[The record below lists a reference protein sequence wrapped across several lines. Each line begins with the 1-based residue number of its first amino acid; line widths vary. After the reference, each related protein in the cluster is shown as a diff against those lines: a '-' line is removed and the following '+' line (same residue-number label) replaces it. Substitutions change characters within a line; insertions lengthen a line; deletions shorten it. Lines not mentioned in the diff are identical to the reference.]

1 MSTVNSV
8 NAQMETTSNLSS
20 SNASS
25 GLGKTDFLQILVA
38 QMSNQDP
45 MEPTSDTDFIAQLAQ
60 FSVLE
65 QMQQMNSGSMT
76 SQAYS
81 LIGKMVYIE
90 EGTNTEAI
98 YGKVDGVLRK
108 DGIDYL
114 MVGDE
119 IYEVSSVT
127 GVLDESFSYDDTEDK
142 VLQSVGLIGK
152 TVTANITNDEGEEQ
166 VVTGEVQKIKIHN
179 NAVFVV
185 VDGVDIPVS
194 DLEEIAA

>member
-1 MSTVNSV
+1 MSSV
-8 NAQMETTSNLSS
+8 TSINTQANNVQTGSM
-20 SNASS
+20 ASS

-60 FSVLE
+60 FSALE
-65 QMQQMNSGSMT
+65 EMQKMNAGFMT

-90 EGTNTEAI
+90 QGTDSEAI
-98 YGKVDGVLRK
+98 YGKVDGVIRK
-108 DGIDYL
+108 GGIDYL
-114 MVGDE
+114 MVGE
-119 IYEVSSVT
+119 EGYAVSSVT
-127 GVLDESFSYDDTEDK
+127 GVVEDTSLDKTEDK

-152 TVTANITNDEGEEQ
+152 TVTAKIVDEEGEEQ
-166 VVTGEVQKIKIHN
+166 TVTGEVQKVKVKD

-194 DLEEIAA
+194 DLDEIAA

>member
-1 MSTVNSV
+1 MSSVNSV
-8 NAQMETTSNLSS
+8 DTQIRTMTDLS

-65 QMQQMNSGSMT
+65 QMQQMNSGFMT

-152 TVTANITNDEGEEQ
+152 TVTANITNEEGEEQ
-166 VVTGEVQKIKIHN
+166 VVTGEVQKIKIQN
-179 NAVFVV
+179 DAVFVV

-194 DLEEIAA
+194 ALEEIAA

>member
-1 MSTVNSV
+1 MSSVNSV
-8 NAQMETTSNLSS
+8 NTQIGTMNNLSS

-65 QMQQMNSGSMT
+65 QMQQMNSGFMT

-114 MVGDE
+114 MVGDD

-127 GVLDESFSYDDTEDK
+127 GVLDESFSSDGTEDK

-152 TVTANITNDEGEEQ
+152 TVTANITNEEGEEQ

-179 NAVFVV
+179 DAVFVV

>member
-1 MSTVNSV
+1 MSSVNSV
-8 NAQMETTSNLSS
+8 DTQIRTMTDLS

-65 QMQQMNSGSMT
+65 QMQQMNSGFMT

-127 GVLDESFSYDDTEDK
+127 GVLDENLSLDNTEDK

-152 TVTANITNDEGEEQ
+152 TVTANIVNEEGEEQ
-166 VVTGEVQKIKIHN
+166 VVTGEVQKIKIHD

>member
-1 MSTVNSV
+1 MSSVNSV
-8 NAQMETTSNLSS
+8 DTQIRTMTDLS

-65 QMQQMNSGSMT
+65 QMQQMNSGFMT

-90 EGTNTEAI
+90 ESTNTEAI

-127 GVLDESFSYDDTEDK
+127 GVLDENLSLDNNEDK

-152 TVTANITNDEGEEQ
+152 TVTANILNEEGEEQ
-166 VVTGEVQKIKIHN
+166 VVTGEVQKIKIHD

>member
-1 MSTVNSV
+1 MSSVASINTQTNNVQASNS
-8 NAQMETTSNLSS
+8 
-20 SNASS
+20 ASS

-45 MEPTSDTDFIAQLAQ
+45 MEPTSDTDYIAQLAQ
-60 FSVLE
+60 FSALE
-65 QMQQMNSGSMT
+65 QMQQMNAGFVT

-90 EGTNTEAI
+90 QGTDSQAI
-98 YGKVDGVLRK
+98 YGRVDGVIRK
-108 DGIDYL
+108 GGIDYL

-119 IYEVSSVT
+119 GYAVSSVT
-127 GVLDESFSYDDTEDK
+127 GVLEDTSSLDKTEDK

-152 TVTANITNDEGEEQ
+152 TVTAKIVDDDGEEQ
-166 VVTGEVQKIKIHN
+166 TVTGEVQKVKIKDD
-179 NAVFVV
+179 AVFVV

-194 DLEEIAA
+194 GLEEIAA

>member
-152 TVTANITNDEGEEQ
+152 TVTANITNEEGEEQ

>member
-1 MSTVNSV
+1 MSSV
-8 NAQMETTSNLSS
+8 TSINTQANNVQTGSMT
-20 SNASS
+20 SS

-60 FSVLE
+60 FSALE
-65 QMQQMNSGSMT
+65 EMQKMNAGFMT

-90 EGTNTEAI
+90 QGTDSEAI
-98 YGKVDGVLRK
+98 YGKVDGVIRK
-108 DGIDYL
+108 GGIDYL
-114 MVGDE
+114 MVGE
-119 IYEVSSVT
+119 EGYAVSSVT
-127 GVLDESFSYDDTEDK
+127 GVVEDTSLDKTEDK

-152 TVTANITNDEGEEQ
+152 TVTAKIVDEEGEEQ
-166 VVTGEVQKIKIHN
+166 TVTGEVQKVKVKD

-194 DLEEIAA
+194 DLDEIAA